1 MVTRDQARA
10 ERPGFSSPRVGHAAV
25 GGNGQHPSGARP
37 ECTNHYQPGWPG
49 PGTGAVP
56 ELGRGYAACDEQCP
70 GKLPVIDGARYGAG
84 AAVGDPCVWVKVMAS
99 PTGMPAR
106 RLPGACLLL
115 LAYGMRSS

>member
-1 MVTRDQARA
+1 MASTPPGRA
-10 ERPGFSSPRVGHAAV
+10 LNVE
-25 GGNGQHPSGARP
+25 
-37 ECTNHYQPGWPG
+37 HYQPGWPG
-49 PGTGAVP
+49 PGTVAVP